1 MHTHKTLVSVD
12 QLTNDLVAKL
22 IERASAFK
30 KGTTIK
36 LTRPVYAMNLFF
48 ENSTRTHTSF
58 EMAEHKLGM
67 TVLNFNAETS
77 STSKGETLSD
87 TLKTV
92 QAIGVD
98 FVAVRH
104 SQNNYYDVLLADDQL
119 HMALANAGDG
129 SGQHPSQ
136 CLLDL
141 MTIHEE
147 FGHFAGLKVVICGDL
162 RHSRVARSNMQLLK
176 QLGATLYF
184 AGPEAWFAPE
194 FAQYGQTVKLDAVLP
209 EVDVVML
216 LRIQHER
223 FAADETLSD
232 RAFYSKYGLTPD
244 RAAQLKPSAVW
255 LHPGPVNRGVEIAD
269 ELVEAPKSRIFKQM
283 TNGVFMRMAII
294 EDLLDQQHLIQH

>member
-255 LHPGPVNRGVEIAD
+255 LHPAPVNRGVEIAD

-294 EDLLDQQHLIQH
+294 EHLLDQQHLIQH

>member
-255 LHPGPVNRGVEIAD
+255 LHPAPVNRGVEIAD